1 MTSGFRRW
9 WIVAS
14 VLAAGY
20 GCGDDPPPEFL
31 DAVDTWVTVP
41 RYEIGSLHGTD
52 AAFTRVSDVG
62 LGDEGTRVYVVD
74 PSDLRVTVWTPDG
87 SPLFS
92 VGGEGQGP
100 GEFRRP
106 DRVQVTS
113 DGFQVRDRDRFVLFS
128 PDGEYLRTVF
138 IPLSVSHRG
147 FRFRP
152 ALLLDDGSFLAY
164 PSVSPDY
171 MSGWW
176 GDDPV
181 VELPVVRL
189 REQDGAWTVDV
200 LTMLDVRNEI
210 LATGKNDQSSGLT
223 SFSRQPYRDTD
234 QASYNSWS
242 KTVVV
247 TRQRGLDPG
256 VVHLTE
262 LSADGDTVW
271 FRSLRF
277 PPIALPVQEVEE
289 LVENVA
295 TTIANRRSDALLADA
310 RRAVR
315 EALYVPENYPSVRN
329 MALLSN
335 GEMWMR
341 THEDAGADSLDVW
354 YAVQVGVARD
364 STSAVRRV
372 LLPATFLPFDATES
386 VLWGTRFDS
395 FDVRY
400 VVGRLLV
407 RHTGDPD

>member
-1 MTSGFRRW
+1 MPSGVRRE

-20 GCGDDPPPEFL
+20 GCGDDPPPEL
-31 DAVDTWVTVP
+31 LNGVDTWVTVP
-41 RYEIGSLHGTD
+41 RYEIGSLHGAD
-52 AAFTRVSDVG
+52 AAFTRVSDVS
-62 LGDEGTRVYVVD
+62 LGEEGTRVYVVD
-74 PSDLRVTVWTPDG
+74 PSDFRVTVWTPDG
-87 SPLFS
+87 SLLFS

-113 DGFQVRDRDRFVLFS
+113 DGFRVRDRDRFVLFS
-128 PDGEYLRTVF
+128 RDGEYLRTVS

-152 ALLLDDGSFLAY
+152 ALLLDDGGFLAY

-189 REQDGAWTVDV
+189 REHDGAWTVDV

-210 LATGKNDQSSGLT
+210 LATGRDDANSGLT

-234 QASYNSWS
+234 QASYSSWS
-242 KTVVV
+242 NTVVV
-247 TRQRGLDPG
+247 TRQGGLDPG
-256 VVHLTE
+256 VVDLTE

-271 FRSLRF
+271 FRRLRF
-277 PPIALPVQEVEE
+277 SPIPLPVREVEE
-289 LVENVA
+289 LVENFA
-295 TTIANRRSDALLADA
+295 TTIANRTSDALLADA
-310 RRAVR
+310 RRSVR
-315 EALYVPENYPSVRN
+315 EALYVPENYPSVRD

-341 THEDAGADSLDVW
+341 TQEDAGADSLDVW

-364 STSAVRRV
+364 SPVRRV

-400 VVGRLLV
+400 VVGHRLV
-407 RHTGDPD
+407 RDNGDPD

>member
-1 MTSGFRRW
+1 MTSGFRRRW
-9 WIVAS
+9 VVAS
-14 VLAAGY
+14 ILVAGQ

-31 DAVDTWVTVP
+31 GAVDTWVTVP
-41 RYEIGSLHGTD
+41 GYEIGSLHGAD
-52 AAFTRVSDVG
+52 AAFTRVSDVS
-62 LGDEGTRVYVVD
+62 LGDEGSRVYVVD
-74 PSDLRVTVWTPDG
+74 PSDFRVTVWTPDG

-128 PDGEYLRTVF
+128 RDGEYLRTVP
-138 IPLSVSHRG
+138 IPLSVSHHG

-152 ALLLDDGSFLAY
+152 ALLLDDGSLLAY
-164 PSVSPDY
+164 PSVSSDY

-189 REQDGAWTVDV
+189 REHDGAWTADV

-210 LATGKNDQSSGLT
+210 LATGKNDANSGLT
-223 SFSRQPYRDTD
+223 SFSRQPYSDTD
-234 QASYNSWS
+234 QANYSSWS
-242 KTVVV
+242 NTVVV
-247 TRQRGLDPG
+247 TRQRGLGPG
-256 VVHLTE
+256 VVDLTE

-271 FRSLRF
+271 FRRLRF
-277 PPIALPVQEVEE
+277 PPIPLPVREVEE
-289 LVENVA
+289 LVENFA

-310 RRAVR
+310 RRSVR
-315 EALYVPENYPSVRN
+315 EALYVPENYPSVRD

-354 YAVQVGVARD
+354 YAVQVGAARD
-364 STSAVRRV
+364 SPVRRV

-386 VLWGTRFDS
+386 VLWGTRFDA

-400 VVGRLLV
+400 VVGRRLV
-407 RHTGDPD
+407 RDTGDLD